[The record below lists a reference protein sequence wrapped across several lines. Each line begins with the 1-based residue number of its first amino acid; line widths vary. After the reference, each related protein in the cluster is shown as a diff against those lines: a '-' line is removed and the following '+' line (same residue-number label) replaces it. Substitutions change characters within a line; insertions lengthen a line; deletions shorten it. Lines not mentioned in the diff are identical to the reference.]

1 MRAQSCNV
9 CISKSAC
16 LSVIERNLPFSCS
29 LPISESA
36 RLLVCVTVPVNTREI
51 VYAGISFTLRT
62 LASRD

>member
-1 MRAQSCNV
+1 MRAQSCSV

-36 RLLVCVTVPVNTREI
+36 RLLVLGSSLPYPETV
-51 VYAGISFTLRT
+51 ISFTHRALSNLER
-62 LASRD
+62 